1 MGLARH
7 DALARCSERQCDDL
21 VEQALDLR
29 EEAVDTRLPGRWNP
43 ATGAPRRAVIG
54 APGVPVAQGAFFSTE
69 PNRTEPTLAH
79 AAALSSALL
88 LDILH
93 LWILLWRN

>member
-1 MGLARH
+1 MGHARH
-7 DALARCSERQCDDL
+7 DALARCSERQRDDL

-29 EEAVDTRLPGRWNP
+29 EEAVDNL
-43 ATGAPRRAVIG
+43 V
-54 APGVPVAQGAFFSTE
+54 
-69 PNRTEPTLAH
+69 AH

-93 LWILLWRN
+93 LLILLWRH